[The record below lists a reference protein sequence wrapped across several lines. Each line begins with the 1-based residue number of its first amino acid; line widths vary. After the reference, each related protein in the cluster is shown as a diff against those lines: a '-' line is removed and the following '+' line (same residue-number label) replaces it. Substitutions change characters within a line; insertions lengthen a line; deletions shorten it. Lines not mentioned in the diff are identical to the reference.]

1 VTQLVPVDGKT
12 LDWPRR
18 VANALNR
25 LISRQA
31 DWVTFEDLELAMSEK
46 DTSGSAVPTWKGRT
60 YTYDGSGNPQT
71 ETVTDGTDTWVKTYT
86 YTGGT
91 LAADS
96 GWVKQ

>member
-1 VTQLVPVDGKT
+1 MIARVPVDGKT

-18 VANALNR
+18 VANAINWLV
-25 LISRQA
+25 SQPF
-31 DWVTFEDLELAMSEK
+31 VTFADLELAMSDR
-46 DTSGSAVPTWKGRT
+46 DTDGNAVPTWKGRT

-71 ETVTDGTDTWVKTYT
+71 ETVTDGTDSWVKTYT

-91 LAADS
+91 LSADS